1 MPVLIF
7 GLQSLRSLRFYP
19 NRFYDKAQSDVYD
32 SEYDDACIDFAGIMY
47 EMRVSKIENLS

>member
-1 MPVLIF
+1 MLIF

-47 EMRVSKIENLS
+47 EMRVPKIENLS